1 MPKNVR
7 KSSLSSK
14 EDSEVN
20 KIIETNSKPLPQIQ
34 EEDGEEEQ
42 PRSNRKLK
50 KNRDRLNLN
59 SDEEQDSP
67 QQPIQ
72 PPIPPSADVE
82 NKR

>member
-34 EEDGEEEQ
+34 EEEQ
-42 PRSNRKLK
+42 PRPNRKLK
-50 KNRDRLNLN
+50 KNSDRLDLN